1 MGPTSRVTGGRQTGY
16 RGGTERP
23 PGRQVSR
30 ISELL
35 SMTLDAEASKVASSS
50 SRSVGSHLPVM
61 TVTQVEA
68 WMRGSRSGD
77 DRPIVT

>member
-1 MGPTSRVTGGRQTGY
+1 
-16 RGGTERP
+16 
-23 PGRQVSR
+23 
-30 ISELL
+30 
-35 SMTLDAEASKVASSS
+35 MTLDAEASKVASSS